1 MTATTNF
8 TQRTEA
14 RDLPHGFAREV
25 ARLSPE
31 NRDLLTARWA
41 RGGFKDAGHA
51 ERYAKAIRRD
61 EATRF

>member
-1 MTATTNF
+1 MTATTN
-8 TQRTEA
+8 
-14 RDLPHGFAREV
+14 LPLGFAREI

-31 NRDLLTARWA
+31 NQNLLTARWA